1 MELWS
6 DIIGLLF
13 TAKFGG
19 LTVSKFYSVQ
29 VSCTAPTRYMIGN
42 LGIFFGAAA
51 VSIST
56 EVRRSK
62 DLQSIMVLG
71 FSRIC
76 EDTDLAAVFTPVTYL
91 ASHEIYTEFV
101 SVNMVQTTDHP
112 CRRIYSNYCSC
123 CIFSTNAR
131 SCCND
136 GVAVL

>member
-19 LTVSKFYSVQ
+19 LTVCKFYSVQ

-76 EDTDLAAVFTPVTYL
+76 EDTDLAAITPVTYL
-91 ASHEIYTEFV
+91 AAHEIYTEFV
-101 SVNMVQTTDHP
+101 SVNMVQTIEP
-112 CRRIYSNYCSC
+112 CRRIYSNCCSC
-123 CIFSTNAR
+123 CVFSTNAR
-131 SCCND
+131 SCND